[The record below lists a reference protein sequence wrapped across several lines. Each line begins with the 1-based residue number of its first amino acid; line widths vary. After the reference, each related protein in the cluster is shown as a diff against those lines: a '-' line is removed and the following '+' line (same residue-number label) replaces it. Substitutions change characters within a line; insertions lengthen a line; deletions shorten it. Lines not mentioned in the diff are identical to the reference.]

1 LRVILLLIAGAALLV
16 GACRAPA
23 PPPRE
28 VVIWRPVGSWTGH
41 GNMQTGSFT
50 SDSGSFRVQWET
62 SNESPA
68 GTGTFR
74 VTLHS
79 AISGRPLLTA
89 ADHHGVGQ
97 DTVYLHEDPRVSYF
111 VIESANLDWSVAA
124 EEAIVATI
132 TPTPSSPAAQ
142 TR

>member
-1 LRVILLLIAGAALLV
+1 
-16 GACRAPA
+16 
-23 PPPRE
+23 
-28 VVIWRPVGSWTGH
+28 
-41 GNMQTGSFT
+41 MQTGSFT

-62 SNESPA
+62 SNESSA
-68 GTGTFR
+68 GAGTFR

-89 ADHHGVGQ
+89 ADHLGVGK

-124 EEAIVATI
+124 EEAIVATVSPSP
-132 TPTPSSPAAQ
+132 PTVR
-142 TR
+142 TH